1 MKFRFILSALLIF
14 TCLVNLRSQVVND
27 TSVYLITCSPGTET
41 YSLYGHSAIRVA
53 IPSAGIDVVY
63 NWGVFDFNT
72 KNFVWKFASGKLRY
86 MLGVYPYNVFLEEYL
101 IDKRSVYSQK
111 VNMESE
117 DLKYLMAL
125 LEENLKPENIFYLY
139 DFFYDNC
146 STRIRDLFE
155 KIYEGKLIYPPYE
168 SNKIPTFR
176 QKLSEYHRNYPW
188 LKLGIDFLLG
198 LPADKKAT
206 FRDQM
211 FLPLDLQRNLSQV
224 VINRNRKMIP
234 LLQNIETIFEFE
246 SMQQKPPF
254 YSSPML
260 ILIVIFV
267 LILLV
272 SVKFQN
278 TLFVNYLDV
287 ALFAIFTILAILM
300 IFFNFITDH
309 EQTKWNLNIIWC
321 NPFILLCL
329 LSLALNKNGI
339 IWFRIVFWLSIIS
352 ILIALV
358 FTRYTNIELV
368 PAIMILA
375 LKSASR
381 ANFPWYPFNHVVSF
395 NK

>member
-155 KIYEGKLIYPPYE
+155 KIYNGKLIYPPYE
-168 SNKIPTFR
+168 NNEIPTFR

-278 TLFVNYLDV
+278 TLFIYYLDI
-287 ALFAIFTILAILM
+287 ALFAIFTILSILM

-309 EQTKWNLNIIWC
+309 EQTKLNLNIIWC

-339 IWFRIVFWLSIIS
+339 IWFKIVFWLSIIS

-358 FTRYTNIELV
+358 FTGYTNIALV

-375 LKSASR
+375 FKSGYR
-381 ANFPWYPFNHVVSF
+381 ANFPWYPFNQVVLF